1 MGRWALAANGVF
13 LVGAVFVLGFGF
25 KEEAAPLLTEPLG
38 AQTRTLEAEVA
49 HTPSAAALST
59 LATAYLDRHQ
69 PGLALSVLERY
80 PSVESPE
87 LSEVRA
93 RALVAQGEGQKALNV
108 LRGLSNACADGTAGT
123 CPNWLLAKTL
133 RQQAFLEELLGA
145 GIEDVARDPEATRQA
160 YERSDRQ
167 VRLVALR

>member
-1 MGRWALAANGVF
+1 MGRLAIAANGVF

-25 KEEAAPLLTEPLG
+25 KEEAAPILSEPL
-38 AQTRTLEAEVA
+38 AAETQSLEAEAA
-49 HTPSAAALST
+49 HTPSAAT
-59 LATAYLDRHQ
+59 LKSLASAYLDRHQ
-69 PGLALSVLERY
+69 SGLALSVLERY
-80 PSVESPE
+80 PDVSSPE
-87 LSEVRA
+87 LSEIRA

-108 LRGLSNACADGTAGT
+108 LRGLSNACEDGTAA

-133 RQQAFLEELLGA
+133 RQQAFLEELVGA
-145 GIEDVARDPEATRQA
+145 GIDDVASDPAATRQA

>member
-1 MGRWALAANGVF
+1 MAANGVF

-25 KEEAAPLLTEPLG
+25 KEEAKPVLTEQLG
-38 AQTRTLEAEVA
+38 VEARALEAEVA
-49 HTPSAAALST
+49 HAPRPDTLSS

-80 PSVESPE
+80 PDVTSPE
-87 LSEVRA
+87 LADVRA
-93 RALVAQGEGQKALNV
+93 RALFAQGEGQKALNV
-108 LRGLSNACADGTAGT
+108 LRGLTTACQEGTAGAP
-123 CPNWLLAKTL
+123 CPNWLLAKSL
-133 RQQAFLEELLGA
+133 RQQAFLEQLVEA
-145 GIEDVARDPEATRQA
+145 GIEDASSDPAATRQA